1 MTIGQWQR
9 SFCCHT
15 KGVKAMRVKYEVYR
29 DGDLLVAAAIVK
41 LNRKEEKRLAE
52 LIETEGEIT
61 LCFLTT
67 LTEVENPLIIRQEQ
81 EFPLEAPDYD
91 RDEEHFML
99 SGLLA
104 MVEEEVADLRD
115 LLEFGEPTTKQ
126 KGVNDYER
134 LHCELALAC

>member
-1 MTIGQWQR
+1 LDNGCVRFAATLG
-9 SFCCHT
+9 
-15 KGVKAMRVKYEVYR
+15 GVKAMRVKYEVYR
-29 DGDLLVAAAIVK
+29 DGDWLVAAAIVK
-41 LNRKEEKRLAE
+41 FNKREEKQLAE
-52 LIETEGEIT
+52 LLKTEGEIT

-91 RDEEHFML
+91 PDEEHFTL

-104 MVEEEVADLRD
+104 MVEEEVADLRE
-115 LLEFGEPTTKQ
+115 LLQATKQ

-134 LHCELALAC
+134 LHCKLALAC